1 MKHFLRPYRSF
12 GALALLGAGAWMA
25 MAPLGAWAQGRAI
38 AEVLEESSP
47 MLHSS
52 SSQGYLGVDL
62 ADVDQ
67 GKAQALKLKDV
78 RGAVITLVDHDAPAG
93 QVGLKVNDVVLQLN
107 GQTVEGAEQLR
118 RMLREIPAGRKV
130 NLEISRDGG
139 LQSLTVQLADRRV
152 MEHDVWNR
160 IGSGGDVFAPAPG
173 MGILSGGSDAPLPG
187 GFHMPLFGSSLNVG
201 ALVEPLTSQMAEYLG
216 VPGGLMVKQVA
227 HKSEAAV
234 AGLKAFDV
242 ILKVG
247 PESIATM
254 ADWDRALRANRGKP
268 VQVTVMRAKK
278 QQTLTLQV
286 DSKRHGELR
295 ELFPE
300 GAPSL
305 VAEIDPKQMEQLKQQ
320 IEEFRKGFR
329 VEDFKIDPK
338 QMDELRQQMEQ
349 LKRQMEVLKAQGLGN
364 HI

>member
-1 MKHFLRPYRSF
+1 M
-12 GALALLGAGAWMA
+12 
-25 MAPLGAWAQGRAI
+25 
-38 AEVLEESSP
+38 
-47 MLHSS
+47 
-52 SSQGYLGVDL
+52 
-62 ADVDQ
+62 
-67 GKAQALKLKDV
+67 
-78 RGAVITLVDHDAPAG
+78 
-93 QVGLKVNDVVLQLN
+93 
-107 GQTVEGAEQLR
+107 EQ
-118 RMLREIPAGRKV
+118 
-130 NLEISRDGG
+130 
-139 LQSLTVQLADRRV
+139 
-152 MEHDVWNR
+152 DVWNN
-160 IGSGGDVFAPAPG
+160 IGTNGDIFAPGPG
-173 MGILSGGSDAPLPG
+173 MEMLADGDTPLPG
-187 GFHMPLFGSSLNVG
+187 GFHMPFFGSSLNVG

-329 VEDFKIDPK
+329 AEDFKIDPK